1 MCKDWKEKGNIK
13 IITKIIAAMNVFE
26 QMLARYD
33 IKTEGQKK
41 NATHE
46 VMQEITLAGLYR
58 GGFFDKAAFYGGTC
72 LRIFHELPRF
82 SQDMDFSLTDKYVN
96 FDLESYF
103 PSIIDEFKAAGRDIV
118 ITRKERKKETKVES
132 AFLKDDTEVY
142 DVKFKTD
149 KDIKIKIEV
158 DICPPLG
165 FATEQK
171 SSMMPFSFMTRC
183 FILPDLYAGKMH
195 ALLFRNWKTRV
206 KGRDWYDFEWYIRHD
221 IPLNFMHLQI
231 RAKEFNGTDMDKE
244 AFILMLKEKLSS
256 TDINMVKRDVLPF
269 VQTPKDLD
277 IWSNDYFLL
286 LADRIKF
293 V

>member
-13 IITKIIAAMNVFE
+13 IITKIIVAMNIFE

-33 IKTEGQKK
+33 IKTDVQKK

-72 LRIFHELPRF
+72 LRIFHELLRF
-82 SQDMDFSLTDKYVN
+82 SQDMDFSLTDKYEN

-118 ITRKERKKETKVES
+118 ITRKEKKKETKIES
-132 AFLKDDTEVY
+132 AFLKNDTEVY
-142 DVKFKTD
+142 DVKFKTER
-149 KDIKIKIEV
+149 DIKIKIEV

-165 FATEQK
+165 FTTEQK
-171 SSMMPFSFMTRC
+171 LSMMPFSFMTRC
-183 FILPDLYAGKMH
+183 FTLPYLYAGKMH

-206 KGRDWYDFEWYIRHD
+206 KGRDWYDFEWYIRHN
-221 IPLNFMHLQI
+221 IPLNFTHLQI

-244 AFILMLKEKLSS
+244 AFTLMLRERLSS
-256 TDINMVKRDVLPF
+256 TDMNMVKRDVLPF
-269 VQTPKDLD
+269 VQNPKDLD